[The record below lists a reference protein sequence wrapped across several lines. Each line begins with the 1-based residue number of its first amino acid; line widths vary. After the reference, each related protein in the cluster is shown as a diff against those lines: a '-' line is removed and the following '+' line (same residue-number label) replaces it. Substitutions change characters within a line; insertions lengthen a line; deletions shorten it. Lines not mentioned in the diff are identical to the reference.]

1 MIYRSQELPLAVVVL
16 EDTPLMADHL
26 LAVLREWDRPTQV
39 RLCTTMAEGLDA
51 VRSSDI
57 DLLIADL
64 HLPDGLGTEVISLLR
79 QTQPEAQSIVL
90 SALNQKTLVLEA
102 IKLGASGYIHKEDDA
117 IDIIQGC
124 EEILAG
130 GSPMSVSIARLVIE
144 SLQAPAS
151 GTNAYEPSEA
161 EESIHL
167 TARES
172 EVLNAISRGYKNSEI
187 AKLLGISP
195 QTIPV
200 HVRNIYTKLEVR
212 SRTEAVFEARRLGLL
227 DE

>member
-1 MIYRSQELPLAVVVL
+1 
-16 EDTPLMADHL
+16 MADHL
-26 LAVLREWDRPTQV
+26 QRVLREWDRPTQV
-39 RLCTTMAEGLDA
+39 RLCTTVAEGLAA

-64 HLPDGLGTEVISLLR
+64 HLPDGVGTEVISLLR

-102 IKLGASGYIHKEDDA
+102 LKVGASGYIHKEDDA

-144 SLQAPAS
+144 ALQAPAS
-151 GTNAYEPSEA
+151 NMAADKTGEA
-161 EESIHL
+161 TDSIHL
-167 TARES
+167 TGREA

-187 AKLLGISP
+187 AELLGISH

-200 HVRNIYTKLEVR
+200 HVRNIYNKLEVR